1 MKHIWH
7 RIGAFWQEVTDGLS
21 MGELSSSFRR
31 EARGSLAVYTA
42 ETGRDVGEEWSE
54 PKHRARVVFM
64 VIRAMFNRLSPARRI
79 LFLLAIVLTMAP
91 RSFQSADGRFTFDA
105 PTDLA
110 AVVILILLLVLELAD
125 RVGLKRDL
133 EIARDIQG
141 MLLPDKPPDLPG
153 VDIAFRTK
161 PANTVAGDYY
171 DAFLRPAPAG
181 SASES
186 HLLVLVADV
195 AGKGIPAGMLMA
207 NLQASIHVLAS
218 EPVPLTD
225 LMPRLNRSF
234 SERSGNGRHYVT
246 AFLGELDPLSH
257 DFTWVNAGHNQP
269 LLVRVDGAVEHLAE
283 GGLPLGMF
291 AGTSYQCGQ
300 TRLRDGDALYIY
312 TDGVTETV
320 DDHGEEFGD
329 SRLENLVTG
338 MRGLSAGESLRRL
351 FSSVARFAG
360 EASQSDDITCLVL
373 RVGAPEEATASRQP
387 ELLNLPASLGAGVPE
402 AHSRDRA

>member
-1 MKHIWH
+1 MKRIW
-7 RIGAFWQEVTDGLS
+7 RRLGAFWQEITDGLS
-21 MGELSSSFRR
+21 IGELRSSFRR

-42 ETGRDVGEEWSE
+42 ETGRDVGQEWSE
-54 PKHRARVVFM
+54 HKNRGLVVVT

-79 LFLLAIVLTMAP
+79 LFLLAVILALAP

-110 AVVILILLLVLELAD
+110 AVVILVFLLVLELAD

-141 MLLPDKPPDLPG
+141 MLLPDKPPQLPG

-171 DAFLRPAPAG
+171 DAFLRPSPAG

-257 DFTWVNAGHNQP
+257 DFSWVNAGHNQP
-269 LLVRVDGAVEHLAE
+269 LLVRADGAVEHLAE

-291 AGTSYQCGQ
+291 AETSYQCGR
-300 TRLRDGDALYIY
+300 TRLRPGDALYIY

-320 DDHGEEFGD
+320 DDRGEEFGD
-329 SRLENLVTG
+329 SRLESLVIG
-338 MRGLSAGESLRRL
+338 MPGLSAVESLRRL

-373 RVGAPEEATASRQP
+373 RVGTPDEATTLRQP
-387 ELLNLPASLGAGVPE
+387 ELRTPPASLAAGLPE
-402 AHSRDRA
+402 ARSRDRA